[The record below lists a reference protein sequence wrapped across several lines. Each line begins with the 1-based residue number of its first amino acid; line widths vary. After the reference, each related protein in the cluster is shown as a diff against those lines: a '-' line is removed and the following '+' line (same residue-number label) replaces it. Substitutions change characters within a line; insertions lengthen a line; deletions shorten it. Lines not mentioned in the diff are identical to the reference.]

1 MDGTRFDEIT
11 QRLATAATRRRI
23 VGGALGAAALVTG
36 AALAHFDDADAKKGK
51 RKAKGKGKGKGGNGN
66 GKGKGRNKVFVCH
79 NAHGHYRLLRV
90 AEPSL
95 KKGHSRHG
103 DTVCEPGVCETG
115 NPTGCD
121 QDTGACTGF
130 DLAPEGTECEVDGVA
145 GTCSADGECVPVVE
159 CAGEGESCAVD
170 EDCCEGLNCRAD
182 VAFTCRP

>member
-36 AALAHFDDADAKKGK
+36 AALAHFDDAEAKKGK
-51 RKAKGKGKGKGGNGN
+51 RKGKGKGGNGK
-66 GKGKGRNKVFVCH
+66 GKGKGRTKVFVCH
-79 NAHGHYRLLRV
+79 KSHGKYHVIRV

-95 KKGHSRHG
+95 KGHSRHG
-103 DTVCEPGVCETG
+103 DTVCAAGPCETG
-115 NPTGCD
+115 DPTGCD
-121 QDTGACTGF
+121 QDSGACVF
-130 DLAPEGTECEVDGVA
+130 AQAEEGTECTTEDGA
-145 GTCSADGECVPVVE
+145 TGTCSADGECVPVVE

-170 EDCCEGLNCRAD
+170 EDCCEGLNCRPD